1 MTFYCKTT
9 GQYIQEGTPFTIN
22 GVQYP
27 ANFLNLS
34 TPTEKTA
41 IGLEEVIATNN
52 PSNDKFYWVS
62 SSLSGAELTYTNTPK
77 DLDTCKSTEVSAT
90 RATAYSILLPSDWMV
105 VKAFETSTP
114 MDAAW
119 STWRSTIR
127 AETEAQITAINAC
140 TTIEELAALP
150 NVSWSNDPN
159 YVEPTVEPV
168 AP

>member
-1 MTFYCKTT
+1 MFYSSIT

-34 TPTEKTA
+34 TPAEKTA
-41 IGLEEVIATNN
+41 IGLEEVIATNS
-52 PSNDKFYWVS
+52 PANDKFYWVS
-62 SSLSGAELTYTNTPK
+62 SSLNGAELTYTNTPK
-77 DLDTCKSTEVSAT
+77 DLDTCKSNEVSAT
-90 RATAYSILLPSDWMV
+90 NNTVYSLLQPTDWIDIRNLRDPSYKPEWM
-105 VKAFETSTP
+105 
-114 MDAAW
+114 
-119 STWRSTIR
+119 TWRSTIR
-127 AETEAQITAINAC
+127 AEGSAQVTAINAC

-150 NVSWSNDPN
+150 NVSWSKDPN